1 MPGKSQNRG
10 RLTAYC
16 HPPTAY
22 SRRSGERRGSP
33 VILASRARVPARR
46 GRVNPAARAHVQC
59 LRPAGGVKVSGPR
72 DLRAHPRR
80 VAAKGSEDEKTMG
93 VWARLK
99 RSLRAVFGGIIE
111 KTEDPELILQQTIR
125 DMRDRVPELNN
136 SVAQVM
142 ATEKLLAKNKE
153 RLETQVVDLDSK
165 IRASGK
171 MGRDDIATAY
181 IGQVQQGQ
189 LNLQKASQQLEHANL
204 ASKQAL
210 KARDNYV
217 LQMQRRT
224 AEAMQL
230 INQSKQA
237 KLQEQLAQ
245 TMESFELGDDA
256 STSNEMRDK
265 IDRRAAAAE
274 AKMQLGAASV
284 DTQMQ
289 DIEREAMDMQLQ
301 DKLLAYKRDMGLLGT
316 GTSAPAPQALPAE
329 GETTSGGQNG
339 TGGGHVS

>member
-1 MPGKSQNRG
+1 
-10 RLTAYC
+10 
-16 HPPTAY
+16 
-22 SRRSGERRGSP
+22 
-33 VILASRARVPARR
+33 
-46 GRVNPAARAHVQC
+46 
-59 LRPAGGVKVSGPR
+59 
-72 DLRAHPRR
+72 
-80 VAAKGSEDEKTMG
+80 MG
-93 VWARLK
+93 VWSRMK
-99 RSLRAVFGGIIE
+99 RSVRALFGGIIE

-142 ATEKLLAKNKE
+142 ATEKLLAKSRE

-165 IRASGK
+165 IRASVK

-181 IGQVQQGQ
+181 IGQLQQAQ
-189 LNLQKASQQLEHANL
+189 MDLQKTSQQLEHANL

-245 TMESFELGDDA
+245 TMQSFQLGDDA
-256 STSNEMRDK
+256 STFNEMRDK

-284 DTQMQ
+284 DNQMQ

-301 DKLLAYKRDMGLLGT
+301 DKLLEYKQTMGLLPGA
-316 GTSAPAPQALPAE
+316 TSS
-329 GETTSGGQNG
+329 T
-339 TGGGHVS
+339 

>member
-1 MPGKSQNRG
+1 
-10 RLTAYC
+10 
-16 HPPTAY
+16 
-22 SRRSGERRGSP
+22 
-33 VILASRARVPARR
+33 
-46 GRVNPAARAHVQC
+46 
-59 LRPAGGVKVSGPR
+59 
-72 DLRAHPRR
+72 
-80 VAAKGSEDEKTMG
+80 MG
-93 VWARLK
+93 VWTRMK
-99 RSLRAVFGGIIE
+99 RSMRALFGGIIE

-165 IRASGK
+165 IRASVK

-181 IGQVQQGQ
+181 IGQLQQAQ
-189 LNLQKASQQLEHANL
+189 VDLQKTGQQLDHATG

-245 TMESFELGDDA
+245 TMESFQLGDDA
-256 STSNEMRDK
+256 STFNEMRDK

-274 AKMQLGAASV
+274 AKMQLGSANV

-289 DIEREAMDMQLQ
+289 DIEREALDMQLQ
-301 DKLLAYKRDMGLLGT
+301 DKLLSYTRDMGLLGA
-316 GTSAPAPQALPAE
+316 GTASAPQALPAE
-329 GETTSGGQNG
+329 GETTGGQNG
-339 TGGGHVS
+339 TGGGRVN

>member
-1 MPGKSQNRG
+1 MS
-10 RLTAYC
+10 LL
-16 HPPTAY
+16 
-22 SRRSGERRGSP
+22 SR
-33 VILASRARVPARR
+33 
-46 GRVNPAARAHVQC
+46 
-59 LRPAGGVKVSGPR
+59 
-72 DLRAHPRR
+72 
-80 VAAKGSEDEKTMG
+80 M
-93 VWARLK
+93 K
-99 RSLRAVFGGIIE
+99 RSLRAMFGGIVE

-153 RLETQVVDLDSK
+153 RLSGQVVDLDSK
-165 IRASGK
+165 VKAAVK

-181 IGQVQQGQ
+181 IGQLQQAQ
-189 LNLQKASQQLEHANL
+189 LDLQKTSQQLDYAGN
-204 ASKQAL
+204 ASKQAM

-245 TMESFELGDDA
+245 TMESFQLGDDA
-256 STSNEMRDK
+256 STFSEMRDK

-274 AKMQLGAASV
+274 AKMQLGTSNV

-301 DKLLAYKRDMGLLGT
+301 DKLLEYKQAMGLLPSST
-316 GTSAPAPQALPAE
+316 GNAAPHALPAADDYDVN
-329 GETTSGGQNG
+329 QNQYNPQVLLK
-339 TGGGHVS
+339 GGGRRD

>member
-1 MPGKSQNRG
+1 
-10 RLTAYC
+10 
-16 HPPTAY
+16 
-22 SRRSGERRGSP
+22 
-33 VILASRARVPARR
+33 
-46 GRVNPAARAHVQC
+46 
-59 LRPAGGVKVSGPR
+59 
-72 DLRAHPRR
+72 
-80 VAAKGSEDEKTMG
+80 MG
-93 VWARLK
+93 LWTRMK
-99 RSLRAVFGGIIE
+99 RSMRSLFGGIIE

-153 RLETQVVDLDSK
+153 RLESQVVDLDSK
-165 IRASGK
+165 IRASVK

-181 IGQVQQGQ
+181 IGQLQQAQ
-189 LNLQKASQQLEHANL
+189 VDLQKTAQQLEHATG

-245 TMESFELGDDA
+245 TMASFQLGDDA
-256 STSNEMRDK
+256 STFNEMREK
-265 IDRRAAAAE
+265 IDRRAATAE
-274 AKMQLGAASV
+274 AKLQLGTSGV

-301 DKLLAYKRDMGLLGT
+301 DKLLAYKREMGLLPAAT
-316 GTSAPAPQALPAE
+316 GSVGQQALPGE
-329 GETTSGGQNG
+329 GET
-339 TGGGHVS
+339 HVASPARIMERENS

>member
-1 MPGKSQNRG
+1 M
-10 RLTAYC
+10 
-16 HPPTAY
+16 
-22 SRRSGERRGSP
+22 
-33 VILASRARVPARR
+33 
-46 GRVNPAARAHVQC
+46 
-59 LRPAGGVKVSGPR
+59 
-72 DLRAHPRR
+72 
-80 VAAKGSEDEKTMG
+80 
-93 VWARLK
+93 K
-99 RSLRAVFGGIIE
+99 RSVRALFGGIIE

-136 SVAQVM
+136 NVANVM
-142 ATEKLLAKNKE
+142 ATERLLAKSKE
-153 RLETQVVDLDSK
+153 RLETQKVDLDSK
-165 IRASGK
+165 IRASVK

-181 IGQVQQGQ
+181 IGQLQQAEID
-189 LNLQKASQQLEHANL
+189 LQKTSQQLEYATI

-256 STSNEMRDK
+256 STFNEMRDK

-274 AKMQLGAASV
+274 AKMQLGASNV

-289 DIEREAMDMQLQ
+289 EIEREALDMQLA
-301 DKLLAYKRDMGLLGT
+301 DKLLAYKRDMGLLGS
-316 GTSAPAPQALPAE
+316 GTAATPQALPAE
-329 GETTSGGQNG
+329 GESTSSGQNG
-339 TGGGHVS
+339 TGEGRSM

>member
-1 MPGKSQNRG
+1 MS
-10 RLTAYC
+10 
-16 HPPTAY
+16 
-22 SRRSGERRGSP
+22 
-33 VILASRARVPARR
+33 
-46 GRVNPAARAHVQC
+46 
-59 LRPAGGVKVSGPR
+59 
-72 DLRAHPRR
+72 
-80 VAAKGSEDEKTMG
+80 
-93 VWARLK
+93 VWARFK

-142 ATEKLLAKNKE
+142 ATERLLAKDKD
-153 RLETQVVDLDSK
+153 RLEEQVVDLDAK
-165 IRASGK
+165 IKAAIK
-171 MGRDDIATAY
+171 MNRDDIATAY
-181 IGQVQQGQ
+181 IGQLQQAQ
-189 LNLQKASQQLEHANL
+189 LDLSKTGQQLEHASN
-204 ASKQAL
+204 ASDQAR
-210 KARDNYV
+210 KARDNYI

-245 TMESFELGDDA
+245 TMSSFQLGDDA
-256 STSNEMRDK
+256 STFNEMRDK

-289 DIEREAMDMQLQ
+289 DIEREALDMQLT
-301 DKLLAYKRDMGLLGT
+301 DKLLEYKREMGLLPSG
-316 GTSAPAPQALPAE
+316 GGQQNSLPASSE
-329 GETTSGGQNG
+329 ESGSDARPALRG
-339 TGGGHVS
+339 

>member
-1 MPGKSQNRG
+1 MG
-10 RLTAYC
+10 LW
-16 HPPTAY
+16 
-22 SRRSGERRGSP
+22 SRMKRSM
-33 VILASRARVPARR
+33 RA
-46 GRVNPAARAHVQC
+46 
-59 LRPAGGVKVSGPR
+59 LFGGV
-72 DLRAHPRR
+72 
-80 VAAKGSEDEKTMG
+80 
-93 VWARLK
+93 
-99 RSLRAVFGGIIE
+99 IE

-142 ATEKLLAKNKE
+142 ATEKLLSKNKE

-165 IRASGK
+165 IRASVK

-181 IGQVQQGQ
+181 IGQLQQAQ
-189 LNLQKASQQLEHANL
+189 VDLQKTSQQLDHATN

-237 KLQEQLAQ
+237 KIKEQLAQ
-245 TMESFELGDDA
+245 TMESFQLGDDA
-256 STSNEMRDK
+256 STFNEMRDK

-274 AKMQLGAASV
+274 AKMQLGAANV

-301 DKLLAYKRDMGLLGT
+301 DKLLTYKREMGLLGT
-316 GTSAPAPQALPAE
+316 GTAASSPQALPAE
-329 GETTSGGQNG
+329 GETAGSVNQNG
-339 TGGGHVS
+339 SGSTS

>member
-1 MPGKSQNRG
+1 MG
-10 RLTAYC
+10 LW
-16 HPPTAY
+16 
-22 SRRSGERRGSP
+22 SR
-33 VILASRARVPARR
+33 V
-46 GRVNPAARAHVQC
+46 
-59 LRPAGGVKVSGPR
+59 
-72 DLRAHPRR
+72 
-80 VAAKGSEDEKTMG
+80 
-93 VWARLK
+93 K
-99 RSLRAVFGGIIE
+99 RSMRALFGGLIE

-142 ATEKLLAKNKE
+142 ATEKLLSKYKE
-153 RLETQVVDLDSK
+153 RLETQVVEFDSK
-165 IRASGK
+165 IRASVK
-171 MGRDDIATAY
+171 MGRDDVAAAY
-181 IGQVQQGQ
+181 IGQLQQAQMDLLKTG
-189 LNLQKASQQLEHANL
+189 QQLEHATL

-245 TMESFELGDDA
+245 TMESFQIGDDA
-256 STSNEMRDK
+256 STFGEMRDK

-274 AKMQLGAASV
+274 AKLQLGSASV

-289 DIEREAMDMQLQ
+289 EIEREALDMQLQ
-301 DKLLAYKRDMGLLGT
+301 DKLLAYKREMGLLPEAT
-316 GTSAPAPQALPAE
+316 GAVTPQALPAE
-329 GETTSGGQNG
+329 GETSAGGQASAVPNDG
-339 TGGGHVS
+339 SRNN

>member
-1 MPGKSQNRG
+1 
-10 RLTAYC
+10 
-16 HPPTAY
+16 
-22 SRRSGERRGSP
+22 
-33 VILASRARVPARR
+33 
-46 GRVNPAARAHVQC
+46 
-59 LRPAGGVKVSGPR
+59 
-72 DLRAHPRR
+72 
-80 VAAKGSEDEKTMG
+80 MG
-93 VWARLK
+93 LWTRMK
-99 RSLRAVFGGIIE
+99 RSVRALFGGIIE

-153 RLETQVVDLDSK
+153 RLESQVVDLDSK
-165 IRASGK
+165 IRASVK

-181 IGQVQQGQ
+181 IGQLQQAQ
-189 LNLQKASQQLEHANL
+189 VDLQKTSQQLEHANL

-245 TMESFELGDDA
+245 TMESFQLGDDA
-256 STSNEMRDK
+256 STFNEMRDK

-289 DIEREAMDMQLQ
+289 EIEREALDMQLQ
-301 DKLLAYKRDMGLLGT
+301 DKLLAYKKDMGLLGA
-316 GTSAPAPQALPAE
+316 GSNAPTPQALPAE
-329 GETTSGGQNG
+329 GETSRSGNNG
-339 TGGGHVS
+339 TG

>member
-1 MPGKSQNRG
+1 
-10 RLTAYC
+10 
-16 HPPTAY
+16 
-22 SRRSGERRGSP
+22 
-33 VILASRARVPARR
+33 
-46 GRVNPAARAHVQC
+46 
-59 LRPAGGVKVSGPR
+59 
-72 DLRAHPRR
+72 
-80 VAAKGSEDEKTMG
+80 MG
-93 VWARLK
+93 LWTRMK
-99 RSLRAVFGGIIE
+99 RSVRALFGGIIE

-153 RLETQVVDLDSK
+153 RLESQVVDLDSK
-165 IRASGK
+165 IRASVK

-181 IGQVQQGQ
+181 IGQLQQAQVDLG
-189 LNLQKASQQLEHANL
+189 KTGQQLEHATA

-245 TMESFELGDDA
+245 TMESFQLGDDA
-256 STSNEMRDK
+256 STFNEMRDK

-289 DIEREAMDMQLQ
+289 EIEREALDMQLQ
-301 DKLLAYKRDMGLLGT
+301 DKLAAYKRDMGLLGPAT
-316 GTSAPAPQALPAE
+316 GTAAPKALPE
-329 GETTSGGQNG
+329 GETAAGGNNG
-339 TGGGHVS
+339 TG

>member
-1 MPGKSQNRG
+1 MK
-10 RLTAYC
+10 
-16 HPPTAY
+16 
-22 SRRSGERRGSP
+22 RSM
-33 VILASRARVPARR
+33 RA
-46 GRVNPAARAHVQC
+46 
-59 LRPAGGVKVSGPR
+59 LFGGV
-72 DLRAHPRR
+72 
-80 VAAKGSEDEKTMG
+80 
-93 VWARLK
+93 
-99 RSLRAVFGGIIE
+99 IE

-165 IRASGK
+165 IRASVK

-181 IGQVQQGQ
+181 IGQLQQAQ
-189 LNLQKASQQLEHANL
+189 VDLQKTSQQLDHAGN

-245 TMESFELGDDA
+245 TMESFQLGDDA
-256 STSNEMRDK
+256 STFNEMRDK

-274 AKMQLGAASV
+274 AKMQLGAANV

-301 DKLLAYKRDMGLLGT
+301 DKLLTYKREMGLLGA
-316 GTSAPAPQALPAE
+316 GTAASPQALPAE
-329 GETTSGGQNG
+329 GETASSPNQNG
-339 TGGGHVS
+339 TGSNSPT

>member
-1 MPGKSQNRG
+1 
-10 RLTAYC
+10 
-16 HPPTAY
+16 
-22 SRRSGERRGSP
+22 
-33 VILASRARVPARR
+33 
-46 GRVNPAARAHVQC
+46 
-59 LRPAGGVKVSGPR
+59 
-72 DLRAHPRR
+72 
-80 VAAKGSEDEKTMG
+80 MG
-93 VWARLK
+93 LWTRMK
-99 RSLRAVFGGIIE
+99 RSVRALFGGIIE

-165 IRASGK
+165 IRASVK
-171 MGRDDIATAY
+171 MGRDDIASAY
-181 IGQVQQGQ
+181 IGQLQQAQ
-189 LNLQKASQQLEHANL
+189 LDLQKTSQQLEHANL

-256 STSNEMRDK
+256 STFNEMRDK

-289 DIEREAMDMQLQ
+289 EIEREALDMQLQ
-301 DKLLAYKRDMGLLGT
+301 DKLLEYKRDMGLLGT
-316 GTSAPAPQALPAE
+316 GNAAPTPQSLPAE
-329 GETTSGGQNG
+329 GETTGGGQNG
-339 TGGGHVS
+339 TGGRSM